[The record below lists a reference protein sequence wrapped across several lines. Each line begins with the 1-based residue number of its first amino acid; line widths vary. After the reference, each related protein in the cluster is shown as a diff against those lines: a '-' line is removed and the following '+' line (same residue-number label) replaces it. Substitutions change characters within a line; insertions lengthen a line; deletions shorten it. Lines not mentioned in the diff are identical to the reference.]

1 MNWDRDRLLM
11 ELGKFS
17 FKSKAAVKGEIAH
30 YYDFYDMAFY
40 REFDGLE
47 QRAGWLDAS
56 DFRIVM
62 QSFKPLDAKGTVF
75 VFHGYFDHA
84 GIYHH
89 LIRFLIKSGYAVV
102 IYDMPG
108 HGLSSG
114 KPASIQ
120 CFQQYQEAIDA
131 CLASCR
137 ANLPQPFHCVGQ
149 STGGAVLIDRLMHTE
164 THGEA
169 FDKVVLLA
177 PLVRPKGWSFVKKA
191 HSLVKP
197 FFKVWHRSFSQNSA
211 DVKFLKF
218 LKEHDPLQSKWLAVD
233 WISAL
238 RDWVPRIESGKKLKR
253 KVLIIQ
259 GTDDMT
265 VDWEHNITVL
275 KRVFSEVKIAYLEGA
290 QHHLVNE
297 SLLKR
302 QSVFDALLSEFNA
315 NSTTSIVEE
324 KKAGKKVTKKVTKVR
339 NKGSAS
345 KA

>member
-11 ELGKFS
+11 DLGKFS
-17 FKSKAAVKGEIAH
+17 FKSKVSVKGEISH
-30 YYDFYDMAFY
+30 YYDFYGMTFY
-40 REFDGLE
+40 REFEGLE
-47 QRAGWLDAS
+47 QRVGWLDAS

-62 QSFKPLDAKGTVF
+62 QSFKPSEAKGTVF

-114 KPASIQ
+114 TPASIQ
-120 CFQQYQEAIDA
+120 SFQQYQETMDA
-131 CLASCR
+131 CLNACKSHM
-137 ANLPQPFHCVGQ
+137 PKPFHCAGQ
-149 STGGAVLIDRLMHTE
+149 STGGAVLIDRLLNTE
-164 THGEA
+164 SHGEI
-169 FDKVVLLA
+169 FDKVVLMA
-177 PLVRPKGWSFVKKA
+177 PLVRPRGWEGVKTL

-197 FFKVWHRSFSQNSA
+197 VFNVWHRSFSQNSA

-218 LKEHDPLQSKWLAVD
+218 LKKHDPLQSKYLAVD

-238 RDWVPRIESGKKLKR
+238 KEWVPKIESGKKLKR
-253 KVLIIQ
+253 KVLIVQ
-259 GTDDMT
+259 GTSDMT
-265 VDWEHNITVL
+265 VDWKHNVNVL
-275 KRVFSEVKIAYLEGA
+275 KRLFSEVKIAYVEGA

-302 QSVFDALLSEFNA
+302 QKIFEALLTELESTGLKTVSASEKKVA
-315 NSTTSIVEE
+315 SKLTKAAKTRTTS
-324 KKAGKKVTKKVTKVR
+324 KT
-339 NKGSAS
+339 
-345 KA
+345 